1 MKILAKTHKGSE
13 FCYNARSA
21 RAVSERSAGKIL
33 EIVNK
38 YNFQIKPENGE
49 IWHVYD
55 VDQYDRAFEIA
66 QYQKFTIRNGIVKA
80 VGNLF

>member
-38 YNFQIKPENGE
+38 YNFQIKPENNE
-49 IWHVYD
+49 IWHIYD